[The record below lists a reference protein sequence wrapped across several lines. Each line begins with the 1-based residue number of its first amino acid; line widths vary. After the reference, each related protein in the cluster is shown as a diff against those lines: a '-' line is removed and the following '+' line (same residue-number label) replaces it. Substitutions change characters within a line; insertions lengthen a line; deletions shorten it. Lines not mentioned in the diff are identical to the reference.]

1 MVQFFFMHTVHDD
14 SDLQLQ
20 TYQTKD
26 ILVGLLLLL
35 LLLLLVVLDLL
46 LLLVGLVL
54 DFGATSSGTVQQ

>member
-35 LLLLLVVLDLL
+35 VVVVLDLP
-46 LLLVGLVL
+46 
-54 DFGATSSGTVQQ
+54 S

>member
-1 MVQFFFMHTVHDD
+1 MMIP
-14 SDLQLQ
+14 DLQLQ

-26 ILVGLLLLL
+26 ILVGLLLLV
-35 LLLLLVVLDLL
+35 VVLDLL

>member
-35 LLLLLVVLDLL
+35 LVVVLDLL

>member
-26 ILVGLLLLL
+26 ILVGLLLLV
-35 LLLLLVVLDLL
+35 VVLDLL

>member
-1 MVQFFFMHTVHDD
+1 MMIP
-14 SDLQLQ
+14 DLQLQ
-20 TYQTKD
+20 TYQTTD

-35 LLLLLVVLDLL
+35 VVVVLDLL

>member
-14 SDLQLQ
+14 SRSS
-20 TYQTKD
+20 TSNVSNKRYTSTA
-26 ILVGLLLLL
+26 VGLLLLV
-35 LLLLLVVLDLL
+35 VVLDLL

>member
-35 LLLLLVVLDLL
+35 LLVVLDLL

>member
-1 MVQFFFMHTVHDD
+1 MMIP
-14 SDLQLQ
+14 DLQLQ

-26 ILVGLLLLL
+26 ILVGLLLLVVV
-35 LLLLLVVLDLL
+35 VVLDLL

>member
-1 MVQFFFMHTVHDD
+1 MVQLFFMHTVHDD
-14 SDLQLQ
+14 CPDLQLQ

-35 LLLLLVVLDLL
+35 VVVVLDLL

>member
-14 SDLQLQ
+14 SRSS
-20 TYQTKD
+20 TSNVSNKRYTSTA
-26 ILVGLLLLL
+26 VGLLLLVVV
-35 LLLLLVVLDLL
+35 VVLDLL